1 MIIDDYWWLF
11 DDYLM
16 IIWWL
21 FDDYGRLLMVIE
33 DYSIYSIMITA
44 IT

>member
-1 MIIDDYWWLF
+1 MIIDDYLMIIWWL
-11 DDYLM
+11 LM

>member
-1 MIIDDYWWLF
+1 MVIDDYWWLF

-16 IIWWL
+16 II
-21 FDDYGRLLMVIE
+21 DDYWRLLMVIE